1 MPSVECITSLTPP
14 APLATATKVPV
25 ESKPSAK
32 HKPSQFE
39 AAGDVREVQVM
50 PSGEVIIAFV
60 PMATNN
66 ASGSAQ
72 MTFFQAA
79 VSSADARTV
88 QVIPSGEVI
97 TRLVPPSATATNNRS
112 SGD

>member
-14 APLATATKVPV
+14 APLATATNVPV

-39 AAGDVREVQVM
+39 AAGDV
-50 PSGEVIIAFV
+50 
-60 PMATNN
+60 
-66 ASGSAQ
+66 
-72 MTFFQAA
+72 
-79 VSSADARTV
+79 RTV

-112 SGD
+112 SGDHVTAVHGLFAGDVRCVHVAPSVEVRICRDRKSVV